1 MKNNGCV
8 LVLDGQWRHALSVTR
23 SLGKRRIKVV
33 VGSISKVALS
43 KFSRY
48 CYSRII
54 YPDPLKFPDDFIEYL
69 KRFLEQEKVDLII
82 PNEDFTVELL
92 SKHKSQFDEI
102 TKVPLG
108 DYGVVSKALDKA
120 QTMKV
125 AIQNDIPCPKT
136 HFIEDEAEISQVA
149 DTIEYPAI
157 IKPRKSAGGVGI
169 EKVFSKD
176 EFVKQYHRI
185 HQVFPFPIVQDFIPG
200 PDTKFN
206 FSAIL
211 DKNGKTKA
219 SFTMEALRLYPHN
232 GGVGTYARS
241 VRNDAVAKYGLKFL
255 KASEW
260 YGIAQVEFKLD
271 PRDNLP
277 KLFEVNPRF
286 WGMTEMAVCSGMD
299 LPYIL
304 YRMIVDGD
312 EVEYSEYKTEQYLRW
327 LLPGDIL
334 HFITNP
340 NRRYILKNFLRFFD
354 KNLHYAILSS
364 DDPLPTLAVLLSSFS
379 VFFDKQMRSLV
390 FRRF

>member
-1 MKNNGCV
+1 M
-8 LVLDGQWRHALSVTR
+8 
-23 SLGKRRIKVV
+23 
-33 VGSISKVALS
+33 ALS

-48 CYSRII
+48 CYSKVI

-69 KRFLEQEKVDLII
+69 IRFSEQEKVDLII

-92 SKHKSQFDEI
+92 SKHKSQFDKI
-102 TKVPLG
+102 TKIPLK

-176 EFVKQYHRI
+176 EFVKQYRRI
-185 HQVFPFPIVQDFIPG
+185 HKVFPFPIVQDFIPG

-211 DKNGKTKA
+211 DKNGETKA
-219 SFTMEALRLYPHN
+219 SFAMEALRLYPYN

-334 HFITNP
+334 HFLTNP
-340 NRRYILKNFLRFFD
+340 NRRYNLKNFLRFFD

-379 VFFDKQMRSLV
+379 VFSDKQMRRLV

>member
-1 MKNNGCV
+1 VRKKNCV

-23 SLGKRRIKVV
+23 SLGKKGIKVV
-33 VGSISKVALS
+33 VGSVSKLALS
-43 KFSRY
+43 KYSRY
-48 CYSRII
+48 CYSKVI
-54 YPDPLKFPDDFIEYL
+54 YPDPFKFPDDFIEYL
-69 KRFLEQEKVDLII
+69 VRFSEKEKVDLII
-82 PNEDFTVELL
+82 PHEDFTVELL
-92 SKHKSQFDEI
+92 SKHKSRFDQI
-102 TKVPLG
+102 TKIPLG
-108 DYGVVSKALDKA
+108 DYRVVSKALDKA

-125 AIQNDIPCPKT
+125 AIKNDIPCPKT
-136 HFIEDEAEISQVA
+136 HFIEDEGEVAQVA
-149 DTIEYPAI
+149 NLLEYPAV

-169 EKVFSKD
+169 AKVFSKD
-176 EFVKQYHRI
+176 EFMKQYRRI
-185 HQVFPFPIVQDFIPG
+185 HQVFPFPIVQEYIPG

-206 FSAIL
+206 FSAIM
-211 DKNGKTKA
+211 DKDGETKA
-219 SFTMEALRLYPHN
+219 SFAMEALRLYPYN

-241 VRNDAVAKYGLKFL
+241 VRNDTVARYGLKFL

-304 YRMIVDGD
+304 YKMIVDGD
-312 EVEYSEYKTEQYLRW
+312 KVEYSEYKIEQYLRW

-334 HFITNP
+334 HFLTNP
-340 NRRYILKNFLRFFD
+340 NRRDILKNFFKFFD
-354 KNLHYAILSS
+354 ENLHYAIISK
-364 DDPLPTLAVLLSSFS
+364 DDPLPSLAMILSSFS
-379 VFFDKQMRSLV
+379 VFFDKQMRQLV